1 VGWALLVRLG
11 PVGRVDSEGAGLG
24 GWTVDGGWPPGC
36 VVVGAAQGPG
46 PPLRPQWRCASL
58 ARLPVRAALDPGD
71 LCGPWGQGGAG
82 RLGACPGRARRAE
95 RQSGSAA
102 VDIGIGGNAGVR
114 WGWVMAVGQVW
125 LAGEDAAEL
134 AQMLEFVDDWLGG
147 PDRQLLTDSLARFVG
162 AGGYD
167 LEALR
172 VDVARFVFL
181 LVGQDGERV
190 FGGQDG

>member
-1 VGWALLVRLG
+1 M
-11 PVGRVDSEGAGLG
+11 
-24 GWTVDGGWPPGC
+24 
-36 VVVGAAQGPG
+36 AA
-46 PPLRPQWRCASL
+46 
-58 ARLPVRAALDPGD
+58 
-71 LCGPWGQGGAG
+71 
-82 RLGACPGRARRAE
+82 
-95 RQSGSAA
+95 
-102 VDIGIGGNAGVR
+102 
-114 WGWVMAVGQVW
+114 GQVW

-134 AQMLEFVDDWLGG
+134 AQMLELVDDWLGG

-162 AGGYD
+162 AGGDD